1 VRAVVRAAC
10 AAAAA
15 LLVLAAC
22 GKRDTRTVLT
32 VYSPHAKDLLQYY
45 EQTFE
50 AAHPDV
56 DVQWVD
62 MGSQDI
68 LDRVRSEAA
77 NPQAD
82 IWFGAPAEIFARAA
96 TETLLV
102 AYRPTWAGVVDS
114 EARDPR
120 DLWYG
125 TYRTPEVIAYNTD
138 AVMLADAPK
147 DWDEVLDAKWKGKVL
162 IRDPLGSGSMRAIFG
177 AMILRGWKAT
187 GGPDSGYAWLRKL
200 DASTKEYV
208 ANPALLYQKLGRQEG
223 LITLYNMPDIA
234 SLAGRGI
241 PVSYV
246 IPKSGTP
253 LLVDGIGIVKGG
265 KHPEVARQ
273 YYEFVTSTPALI
285 EAAKRFQRIPVRS
298 DVPLD
303 SLPPWVH
310 EAMTGIKPM
319 AMDRELLAQHLD
331 EWMRYWDSKIRR
343 RN

>member
-1 VRAVVRAAC
+1 MPVRC
-10 AAAAA
+10 AALAA
-15 LLVLAAC
+15 LLALAGC
-22 GKRDTRTVLT
+22 GGGDKRTVLT
-32 VYSPHAKDLLQYY
+32 VYSPHAKDLLQFY
-45 EQTFE
+45 EQGFE
-50 AAHPDV
+50 AAHPDI

-68 LDRVRSEAA
+68 LDRVRSEGA

-96 TETLLV
+96 AETLLV
-102 AYRPTWAGVVDS
+102 AYRPTWAAAVDS
-114 EARDPR
+114 EARDPHDR
-120 DLWYG
+120 WYG
-125 TYRTPEVIAYNTD
+125 TYRTPEVVAYNTD
-138 AVMLADAPK
+138 AVKPADAPR
-147 DWDEVLDAKWKGKVL
+147 DWDDVLDPKWKGKVL

-177 AMILRGWKAT
+177 AMILRGWRAT

-223 LITLYNMPDIA
+223 LITMYNMPDIA
-234 SLAGRGI
+234 MLKGRGI
-241 PVSYV
+241 PVAYV

-253 LLVDGIGIVKGG
+253 LLVDGIALVRGA
-265 KHPEVARQ
+265 KHPEAARL
-273 YYEFVTSTPALI
+273 YYEYVTSTRALVDA
-285 EAAKRFQRIPVRS
+285 AAKFQRIPVRA

-303 SLPPWVH
+303 SLPAWVH

-319 AMDRELLAQHLD
+319 TMDRAMLEAHLD
-331 EWMRYWDSKIRR
+331 EWMRYWDANIRK